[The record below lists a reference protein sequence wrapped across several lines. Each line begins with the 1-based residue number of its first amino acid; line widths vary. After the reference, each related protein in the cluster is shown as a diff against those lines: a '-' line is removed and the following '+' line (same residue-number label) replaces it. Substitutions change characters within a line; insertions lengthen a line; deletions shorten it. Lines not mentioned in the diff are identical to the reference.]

1 MIVFYLILV
10 LALVAGGVAALQL
23 GAETGYVLLSYGPW
37 VVETSL
43 LGLVVAVAAFF
54 LAIYYGLKLIGFSVS
69 LPRRWRSSLEQ
80 RRADGARESFERG
93 LLRLFEGHWKRAEV
107 ELVRR
112 AADHHAGH
120 LNYLAAAR
128 AAQRVGA
135 GERRD
140 RYLALVRE
148 RAPQLEFAI
157 LLTQAE
163 LQRER
168 GEFALVR
175 DTALQLRQKEP
186 THPYALE
193 LLAESHDE
201 LAEWASLRAL
211 LAEPGAA
218 KAMGLARWR
227 ELSERAA
234 EALLRAAVAAAE
246 LDSLKAVW
254 SATPAEI
261 QALAEPAR
269 AYAAGLA
276 RLNADAEARAFIEAR
291 LESAW
296 DETLVRLYGPL
307 HTEDPVAQLAVL
319 ERWLQL
325 HGEQPALLET
335 AGRVCL
341 KNRLWGKA
349 RSYLEAVV
357 QVAPT
362 PAAYLE
368 LAKLCELTQAKA
380 EADQHYRR
388 GLEIAT
394 GLPGL

>member
-1 MIVFYLILV
+1 MLAFYLVLV
-10 LALVAGGVAALQL
+10 LALLAGGFAAIQL

-37 VVETSL
+37 VLETSL
-43 LGLVVAVAAFF
+43 LGFAAGVAMFF
-54 LAIYYGLKLIGFSVS
+54 LAIYYGLKLIGFSFT
-69 LPRRWRSSLEQ
+69 LPTRWRRAVE
-80 RRADGARESFERG
+80 RRYSEAARDSFERG
-93 LLRLFEGHWKRAEV
+93 LLRLFEGQWKRAEV

-148 RAPQLEFAI
+148 QAPHLEFAI

-175 DTALQLRQKEP
+175 DTAAQLRKQEP
-186 THPYALE
+186 AHPYALE

-211 LAEPGAA
+211 LATPGAN
-218 KAMGLARWR
+218 KALGAARWR
-227 ELSERAA
+227 ELAERSTQ
-234 EALLRAAVAAAE
+234 ELLRAAVASAR
-246 LDSLKAVW
+246 LDELKAVW
-254 SATPAEI
+254 TATADEVR
-261 QALAEPAR
+261 ALPEPAR
-269 AYAAGLA
+269 AYATGLA
-276 RLNADAEARAFIEAR
+276 RLNADAEARAFIESRIEQGFDA
-291 LESAW
+291 E
-296 DETLVRLYGPL
+296 LVRLYGPL
-307 HTEDPVAQLAVL
+307 HAEDPVAQLAVL
-319 ERWLQL
+319 ERWLQQ

-335 AGRVCL
+335 AGAVCI
-341 KNRLWGKA
+341 KNKLWGKA

-357 QVAPT
+357 QAAPT

-368 LAKLCELTQAKA
+368 LARLCELTQASA
-380 EADQHYRR
+380 EAEQHYRR
-388 GLEIAT
+388 GLELAT
-394 GLPGL
+394 GRPTA

>member
-69 LPRRWRSSLEQ
+69 LPRRWRDSLEQ

-140 RYLALVRE
+140 RYLTLVRE

-218 KAMGLARWR
+218 KAMGPARWR
-227 ELSERAA
+227 ELSARAA
-234 EALLRAAVAAAE
+234 EELLRAAVAAAE
-246 LDSLKAVW
+246 LAALKAVW
-254 SATPAEI
+254 AATPAEI
-261 QALAEPAR
+261 QALDEPAR

-276 RLNADAEARAFIEAR
+276 RLNADAEARGFIEAR

-325 HGEQPALLET
+325 HGEQLALLET

-341 KNRLWGKA
+341 KNKLWGKA

-380 EADQHYRR
+380 EAEQHYRR
-388 GLEIAT
+388 GLELAT
-394 GLPGL
+394 DLPGL